1 MKKQD
6 KLIQINPIQYQY
18 KNYLIDT
25 AYDNNQNEYFVI
37 WTPDLADMV
46 GEDFK
51 TIEKAKTWIDQNT

>member
-25 AYDNNQNEYFVI
+25 AYDNNKNEYFVI
-37 WTPDLADMV
+37 WSPDLTDMV

-51 TIEKAKTWIDQNT
+51 TIEKAKTWIDQNI